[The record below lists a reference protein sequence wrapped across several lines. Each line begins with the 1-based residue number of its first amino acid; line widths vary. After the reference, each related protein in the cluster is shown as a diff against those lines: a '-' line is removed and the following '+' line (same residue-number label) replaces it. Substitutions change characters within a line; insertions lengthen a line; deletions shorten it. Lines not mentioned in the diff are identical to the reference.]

1 MTCDIIKI
9 GTSKG
14 IRLPSVL
21 LKELDNPT
29 SFEIIFDAKKL
40 VLIPKNKEKPRER
53 WAEAFRE
60 MSENGEDK
68 LLIDDGIDLDLIDD
82 V

>member
-14 IRLPSVL
+14 IRLPAVL

-29 SFEIIFDAKKL
+29 SFEIKFDSNKI
-40 VLIPKNKEKPRER
+40 VLIPKKSSKPREG
-53 WAEAFRE
+53 WSEAF
-60 MSENGEDK
+60 ENMAKEGDDK
-68 LLIDDGIDLDLIDD
+68 FLIDDSIDLDLVDE

>member
-14 IRLPSVL
+14 IRLPAVL

-29 SFEIIFDAKKL
+29 SFEIKFDAKKL
-40 VLIPKNKEKPRER
+40 VLIP
-53 WAEAFRE
+53 
-60 MSENGEDK
+60 D
-68 LLIDDGIDLDLIDD
+68 
-82 V
+82 